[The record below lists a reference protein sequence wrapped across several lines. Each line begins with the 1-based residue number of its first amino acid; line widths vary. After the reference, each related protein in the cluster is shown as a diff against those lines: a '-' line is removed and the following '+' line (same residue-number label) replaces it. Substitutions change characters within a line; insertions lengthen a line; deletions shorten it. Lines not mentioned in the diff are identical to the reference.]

1 MRGAL
6 LALAVMLAVSGVAR
20 ADGLPDADQ
29 AEIEAVITRQMEA
42 FARDDGPAAFDFA
55 TPELR
60 RIFGSAERFMAMVR
74 GQYQPVYRPR
84 KMQFG
89 EAREADGTIVQEV
102 GVIGPDGVPRT
113 ALYTME
119 RQPDGTWRIAAC
131 VLLER
136 ASADS

>member
-6 LALAVMLAVSGVAR
+6 LALAVMLALAGVAR
-20 ADGLPDADQ
+20 ADGLADADQ
-29 AEIEAVITRQMEA
+29 TEIEGVITRQMEA
-42 FARDDGPAAFDFA
+42 FARDDGAAAFAFA

-60 RIFGSAERFMAMVR
+60 QIFGSAERFMAMVQ

-84 KMQFG
+84 KVQFG
-89 EAREADGTIVQEV
+89 ETRQADGTIVQEV

-136 ASADS
+136 QSADS